1 MGDVFPTIKAAVVQ
15 AASILYDRGKTL
27 EKAAAFIEEAAH
39 PGGRRTA
46 RYSAIPAGL

>member
-39 PGGRRTA
+39 LGGLA
-46 RYSAIPAGL
+46 PLGWDFPA